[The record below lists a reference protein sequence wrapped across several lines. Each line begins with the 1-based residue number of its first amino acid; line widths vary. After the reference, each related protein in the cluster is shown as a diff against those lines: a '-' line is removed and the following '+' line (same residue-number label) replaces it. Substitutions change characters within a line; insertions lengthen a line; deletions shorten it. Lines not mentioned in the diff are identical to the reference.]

1 MLTQMPTIAVIIVYL
16 LAALLPALFLMRY
29 IYRKD
34 TIEKEP
40 RFIHRTVAFAAVF
53 DCAKADIQRANNIA
67 RNTISTLT

>member
-40 RFIHRTVAFAAVF
+40 
-53 DCAKADIQRANNIA
+53 KG
-67 RNTISTLT
+67 